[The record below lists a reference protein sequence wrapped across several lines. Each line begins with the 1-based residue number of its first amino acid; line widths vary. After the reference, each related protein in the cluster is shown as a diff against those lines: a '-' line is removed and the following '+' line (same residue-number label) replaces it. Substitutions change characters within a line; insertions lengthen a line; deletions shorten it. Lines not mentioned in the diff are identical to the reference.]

1 MRRVAVIA
9 VIVGI
14 ALCPLLGLA
23 KDENKYVDM
32 ANQAVEQAIQIA
44 TDRILAA
51 DTYAQMEFWASWAD
65 AQMNCILDW
74 LEGKIGP
81 VEYEEFE
88 VALYNEKVGE
98 TVTFDPIHVI
108 GG

>member
-1 MRRVAVIA
+1 
-9 VIVGI
+9 
-14 ALCPLLGLA
+14 
-23 KDENKYVDM
+23 
-32 ANQAVEQAIQIA
+32 
-44 TDRILAA
+44 
-51 DTYAQMEFWASWAD
+51 
-65 AQMNCILDW
+65 MNRILDW